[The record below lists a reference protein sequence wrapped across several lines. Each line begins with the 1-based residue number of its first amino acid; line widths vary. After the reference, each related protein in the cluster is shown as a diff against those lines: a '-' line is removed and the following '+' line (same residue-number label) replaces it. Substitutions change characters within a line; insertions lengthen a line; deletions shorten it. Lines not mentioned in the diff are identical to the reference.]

1 MQVESLSSH
10 GLYDNS
16 FSNDSETLRSPIF
29 HNLMFMCIMIL
40 QFEVQTPGEEGVGS
54 GGGG

>member
-1 MQVESLSSH
+1 MFHRIKEGTRMQVESLSSH

-40 QFEVQTPGEEGVGS
+40 
-54 GGGG
+54 